1 MSKIYDVVILGAGP
15 AGLAAGLYAG
25 RARMSVLI
33 VEKGKDGGQIAITDE
48 IENYPGQIVEGESG
62 PSLIARMTEQCE
74 KFGVE
79 RVTDVINDVV
89 LEGDVKKLISAKGE
103 YCGKTLIIATGAFA
117 RPIGCK
123 GEKEFMGK
131 GVSYCATCDANF
143 FEDFEVYVVGG
154 GDSAVEE
161 AMYLTKFARKVT
173 IIHRRDE
180 LRAAKSIQEKAFK
193 NPKLHFMWDTVVEE
207 VGGDGI
213 LSEMTVK
220 NVKTGELT
228 KIVAD
233 EEDGMFGV
241 FGFIGTLPSTKIFEG
256 KGLELDE
263 RGYIPTDDNMKT
275 NIPGVFAGGDCASGP
290 ATVIKAVAAAKVT
303 AANIDEYLGY
313 HHEIT
318 CDIEIP
324 IPNNND
330 HTPCGR
336 VELSEREA
344 SERKHDFEGVENC
357 MNKKEIAQESG
368 RCLRCDH
375 FGFGIFKGGREK
387 LW

>member
-1 MSKIYDVVILGAGP
+1 MSKVYDVIVLGAGP

-25 RARMSVLI
+25 RSRLSTLVI
-33 VEKGKDGGQIAITDE
+33 EKGKDGGQIAITDD

-62 PSLIARMTEQCE
+62 PSLIARMTQQCE

-79 RVTDVINDVV
+79 RASDVINEVHLDGDIKV
-89 LEGDVKKLISAKGE
+89 LKSAKAE
-103 YCGKTLIIATGAFA
+103 YQSKTVIIATGAFA

-123 GEKEFMGK
+123 GEKEFMGQ

-193 NPKLHFMWDTVVEE
+193 NEKLHFMWDTVVEE

-233 EEDGMFGV
+233 EDDGMFGV
-241 FGFIGTLPSTKIFEG
+241 FGFIGTLPNSKIYEG
-256 KGLELDE
+256 TGLEMDE
-263 RGYIPTDDNMKT
+263 RGYIPTDADMHT
-275 NIPGVFAGGDCASGP
+275 NIPGVFAAGDIRVKSLRQ
-290 ATVIKAVAAAKVT
+290 VVT
-303 AANIDEYLGY
+303 AAADGAIAATQAEKYIN
-313 HHEIT
+313 
-318 CDIEIP
+318 
-324 IPNNND
+324 
-330 HTPCGR
+330 
-336 VELSEREA
+336 EL
-344 SERKHDFEGVENC
+344 
-357 MNKKEIAQESG
+357 
-368 RCLRCDH
+368 
-375 FGFGIFKGGREK
+375 
-387 LW
+387 